1 VPLLRITCP
10 PGRTDDIVDALTTA
24 ARARDVSVVPGASRT
39 SGGDLILADV
49 PRASVDAVI
58 EHLAVAH
65 PEGVLVSV
73 QASDPLYPLLGEA
86 ADADDDAV
94 VWSQLSEELHDVGR
108 LSWANTLLVV
118 IAAAIAAVGIIQ
130 DQLLLII
137 GAVTMS
143 PDYYP
148 VADTCLAVVVRD
160 RKRALKGLR
169 TLAVIFSASALGGW
183 AITELL
189 WRTHVIS
196 PDSVPSQ
203 QITLFISE
211 PDALT
216 VVVAI
221 LAGIAGAIAVTLPGS
236 RGLVGVFVS
245 ITTVPAAANIGVA
258 FVAREWTEL
267 RGAAVQLLVNVVSL
281 LVAGVL
287 TLEARRLIRQR
298 T

>member
-10 PGRTDDIVDALTTA
+10 SGRTDAIVEALTTA
-24 ARARDVSVVPGASRT
+24 AAARDVSVVPGASRT
-39 SGGDLILADV
+39 TGGDLVLADV
-49 PRASVDAVI
+49 PRASIDGVI
-58 EHLAVAH
+58 EHLAGEHPDDVHVAVE
-65 PEGVLVSV
+65 PSE
-73 QASDPLYPLLGEA
+73 PLYPRR
-86 ADADDDAV
+86 DDVVDDDDAV
-94 VWSQLSEELHDVGR
+94 IWAQLSEDLHDSGR
-108 LSWANTLLVV
+108 LSWANTLLVL
-118 IAAAIAAVGIIQ
+118 IASAIAAVGIIQ

-148 VADTCLAVVVRD
+148 VADTCVAVVLRD
-160 RKRALKGLR
+160 HRRARRGLR
-169 TLAVIFSASALGGW
+169 TLAVIFGAAVVGAWAL
-183 AITELL
+183 TEVLV
-189 WRTHVIS
+189 RTHVIS
-196 PDSVPSQ
+196 ADTVPSQ

-216 VVVAI
+216 VVVAV
-221 LAGIAGAIAVTLPGS
+221 LAGIAGALAVTLPGS

-245 ITTVPAAANIGVA
+245 ITTVPAAANVGVA
-258 FVAREWTEL
+258 FVAREWTEM
-267 RGAAVQLLVNVVSL
+267 RGAAIQLVANVASL

>member
-10 PGRTDDIVDALTTA
+10 PGRTDAIVDALSTA
-24 ARARDVSVVPGASRT
+24 ARARDVAVVPGASRT
-39 SGGDLILADV
+39 TGGDLILADV
-49 PRASVDAVI
+49 PRSSVDAVI
-58 EHLAVAH
+58 DHLAATH
-65 PEGVLVSV
+65 PAEVLVSV
-73 QASDPLYPLLGEA
+73 QAADPLYPLVGEA

-160 RKRALKGLR
+160 RRRAMKGLR
-169 TLAVIFSASALGGW
+169 TLAVIFAASAVGGW

-189 WRTHVIS
+189 ERLHVIS
-196 PDSVPSQ
+196 TDTVPSQ
-203 QITLFISE
+203 QITLFISQ

-216 VVVAI
+216 VVVAV

-245 ITTVPAAANIGVA
+245 ITTVPAAANVGVA
-258 FVAREWTEL
+258 VVARDWDEMS
-267 RGAAVQLLVNVVSL
+267 GAAIQLLVNVLSL
-281 LVAGVL
+281 LVAGTL
-287 TLEARRLIRQR
+287 TLEARRAIRQR
-298 T
+298 S